1 MTCAHG
7 LPVTKSRAL
16 SGVSLVLALALLPA
30 CGLVRQS
37 RQEGIA
43 TISGQPVEL
52 ADFQEYVS
60 GVLENDPSQDAE
72 QPSDELMSRLLD
84 RFLEEELIIRA
95 AGNRGITVDERE
107 VTEALRELQE
117 PEVASTAKAG
127 TDFDLLRRR
136 MRRALVTR
144 KFREERVL
152 KGLSVS
158 NEEIAA
164 YYGAHK
170 EEFQHLSR
178 LVFRQILLDDPDQ
191 AKELRRELMKDTS
204 KFQEIAEE
212 HSLAPDKGRSRAY
225 ESRDLPPEVLE
236 AISDVPEGGLSKV
249 STSALGV
256 QIFLLEKRERER
268 EMGIEEVSD
277 KIRVILL
284 QEKGRKAYETVIA
297 ALREEAGL
305 KIHTENLP
313 FAYVKEEA

>member
-1 MTCAHG
+1 MKRPFARPLTEY
-7 LPVTKSRAL
+7 RAL
-16 SGVSLVLALALLPA
+16 SGVSLALTLALLPA
-30 CGLVRQS
+30 CGLVRQG
-37 RQEGIA
+37 RQPGIA
-43 TISGQPVEL
+43 SISGEPVEL
-52 ADFQEYVS
+52 ADFQEYAA
-60 GVLENDPSQDAE
+60 GVLTSDPDQETDA
-72 QPSDELMSRLLD
+72 PSNELMSRLLD

-95 AGNRGITVDERE
+95 AGSRGITVDERE
-107 VTEALRELQE
+107 VTEALRDLQD

-127 TDFDLLRRR
+127 TDFDLQRRR

-144 KFREERVL
+144 KFREERIL

-158 NEEIAA
+158 TEEVAA
-164 YYGAHK
+164 YYDAHK

-191 AKELRRELMKDTS
+191 AKELRKELVKNPAR
-204 KFQEIAEE
+204 FQEIAEE

-225 ESRDLPPEVLE
+225 ESRDLPAEVLE

-249 STSALGV
+249 ATSALGV

-268 EMGIEEVSD
+268 EMGIDEVSD

-284 QEKGRKAYETVIA
+284 QEKGRKAYGTMIA

-305 KIHTENLP
+305 KIHAENLP
-313 FAYVKEEA
+313 FPYVKDES